1 MSGASTVRF
10 PEQLDGLVSVLDLV
24 RAGSASTRTE
34 LVQASGLG
42 RNIVADR
49 VDHLLDSGLL
59 AEGPPGVSTGGRAAR
74 RLSFVADA
82 GRVLVAVLGATTIR
96 VALADLLGNIQQQ
109 RLVYADLTDGPELTL
124 AKVDRLFDEVLAGN
138 SIELWGIGISLP
150 GPVEFATGRPVAPPI
165 MPGWDGHDIRRHFAT
180 ARGIPVWVDNDVN
193 VMMLGEIRKGRA
205 VGQQDAVFIKV
216 GSGIGAGLVSRGLL
230 HRGAQGCAGDIG
242 HINAVTDSTVI
253 CRCGNVGCLEAL
265 AGGIAITRDAAAAAR
280 EGRSGPL
287 AAVLAAEGEL
297 RPADV
302 IRAARSGDQVS
313 IGLLSYSAHLVGESV
328 ARIVNLFNPSLILI
342 GGQVTANNDVYLAN
356 VRRAVLGR
364 SLPLATRSLEITTSA
379 LGEMS
384 GLTGAVYMVVD
395 ELLSRAMLAR
405 WIDTHPRELV
415 GQQLQPGHLA
425 NPVD

>member
-1 MSGASTVRF
+1 MSGSSTVRF
-10 PEQLDGLVSVLDLV
+10 PDQLDGLVSVLDLV
-24 RAGSASTRTE
+24 RMGSASTRTE
-34 LVQASGLG
+34 LAQASGLG
-42 RNIVADR
+42 RNTVADR
-49 VDHLLDSGLL
+49 VDRLLESGLL
-59 AEGPPGVSTGGRAAR
+59 TEGPPGASTGGRAAR

-82 GRVLVAVLGATTIR
+82 GRILVAVLGATTIR

-109 RLVYADLTDGPELTL
+109 RLVFADLTDGPEPTL
-124 AKVDRLFDEVLAGN
+124 ATVDQLFDEVLAGEVLAGN
-138 SIELWGIGISLP
+138 SIGLWGIGISLP

-180 ARGIPVWVDNDVN
+180 ARGVPVWVDNDVN

-265 AGGIAITRDAAAAAR
+265 AGGIAIARDATSAAR
-280 EGRSGPL
+280 EGRSERL
-287 AAVLAAEGEL
+287 AAVLAAKGEL

-302 IRAARSGDQVS
+302 IQAARSGDQVS

-342 GGQVTANNDVYLAN
+342 GGQVTTNNDVYLAN
-356 VRRAVLGR
+356 VRRTVLGR

-384 GLTGAVYMVVD
+384 GVTGAVYMVVD
-395 ELLSRAMLAR
+395 ELLSRSVLAR
-405 WIDTHPRELV
+405 WIDAHPRELV
-415 GQQLQPGHLA
+415 GAQLESG
-425 NPVD
+425 

>member
-1 MSGASTVRF
+1 MSGSSTVRF
-10 PEQLDGLVSVLDLV
+10 PDQLDGLVTVLDLV

-34 LVQASGLG
+34 LAQASGLG
-42 RNIVADR
+42 RNTVADR
-49 VDHLLDSGLL
+49 VDRLLESGLL
-59 AEGPPGVSTGGRAAR
+59 SEGAPGASTGGRAAR

-82 GRVLVAVLGATTIR
+82 GRILVAVLGATTIR

-109 RLVYADLTDGPELTL
+109 RLVFADLTDGPEPTL
-124 AKVDRLFDEVLAGN
+124 AKVDQLFDELLAGN
-138 SIELWGIGISLP
+138 STGLWGIGISLP

-180 ARGIPVWVDNDVN
+180 TRGVPVWVDNDVN

-205 VGQQDAVFIKV
+205 VGQQDVVFIKV

-242 HINAVTDSTVI
+242 HINAVTDSTVL

-265 AGGIAITRDAAAAAR
+265 AGGIAIARDATSAAR
-280 EGRSGPL
+280 EGRSERL
-287 AAVLAAEGEL
+287 AAVLAAKGEL
-297 RPADV
+297 RPSDV
-302 IRAARSGDQVS
+302 IRAARSGDQLS

-356 VRRAVLGR
+356 VRRTVLGR

-384 GLTGAVYMVVD
+384 GVTGAVYMVVD
-395 ELLSRAMLAR
+395 ELLSRSVLAR
-405 WIDTHPRELV
+405 WIDADPRELV
-415 GQQLQPGHLA
+415 GGQLESG
-425 NPVD
+425 